1 MVSHL
6 PPPPCLKN
14 PHPQMA
20 NECTQC
26 SISSATRDNKQVK
39 SPQPENNTTN
49 GKKTGDHMQG
59 KVRTGG
65 LITAGRSV
73 VSHPGGQCASQA
85 AVPSL

>member
-26 SISSATRDNKQVK
+26 SISLATREKQVK
-39 SPQPENNTTN
+39 SPQPENTTTN
-49 GKKTGDHMQG
+49 RKETGDHMQG

-65 LITAGRSV
+65 LITAGGSV
-73 VSHPGGQCASQA
+73 DSHPGGQCASQA
-85 AVPSL
+85 AVPGL